1 MNCVTTDNADL
12 TSEES
17 PFLTGRR
24 SLAAVRERITSS
36 VESLVADANADG
48 VVVAMSGGVD
58 STLTAT
64 LAADAVGTENVLA
77 LGLPYHKTEQAGMTD
92 ARAVAESLGI
102 EFREIH
108 LRSLI
113 DAFDETISPALEPD
127 AESMSRPN
135 QRNHALGNVAARMRM
150 AALYYAANRQSRIV
164 LGTANRSESLLGYFT
179 KYGDGAA
186 DCYPIGDLY
195 KTEVRALADYLGV
208 PDRIIDKEPTA
219 GFYVGQTDADELG
232 APYAVID
239 PFLERI
245 VDRGQS
251 LEAAADDMGIDRETA
266 REVLAMYDSSE
277 HKRTVPPTPGL
288 GDRNRI

>member
-1 MNCVTTDNADL
+1 MNYVTTDDGGL
-12 TSEES
+12 ES
-17 PFLTGRR
+17 DGRPFLTDRE
-24 SLAAVRERITSS
+24 SLAAVYERITSS

-64 LAADAVGTENVLA
+64 LAADAVGSENVLA
-77 LGLPYHKTEQAGMTD
+77 LGMPYHKTEQAGMVD
-92 ARAVAESLGI
+92 ARSVAEDLEI
-102 EFREIH
+102 DFREIH

-113 DAFDETISPALEPD
+113 DAFDESISPALEPD
-127 AESMSRPN
+127 RESLSRPN

-150 AALYYAANRQSRIV
+150 VTLYYAANRQSQIV

-195 KTEVRALADYLGV
+195 KTEVRALADYLDV

-239 PFLERI
+239 PLLERV

-251 LEAAADDMGIDRETA
+251 LEDAADEMGIDRKTA
-266 REVLAMYDSSE
+266 REVLGMCDSSE
-277 HKRTVPPTPGL
+277 HKRTVPQTPGID
-288 GDRNRI
+288 DRDRA

>member
-1 MNCVTTDNADL
+1 MNTDEAIPASDG
-12 TSEES
+12 S
-17 PFLTGRR
+17 PFLTDRDSLR
-24 SLAAVRERITSS
+24 SVHERATSY
-36 VESLVADANADG
+36 VESLVNEADVDG

-64 LAADAVGTENVLA
+64 LAADAVGSEQVLA
-77 LGLPYHKTEQAGMTD
+77 LGLPYHKTEQADMTD
-92 ARAVAESLGI
+92 ARAAAEELEI

-113 DAFDETISPALEPD
+113 GSFDETVSPALEPD
-127 AESMSRPN
+127 QESMSRPN

-150 AALYYAANRQSRIV
+150 VSLYYAANRHSRIV

-195 KTEVRALADYLGV
+195 KTEVRALASYLGV
-208 PDRIIDKEPTA
+208 PDEIIDKEPTA

-239 PFLERI
+239 PLLERV
-245 VDRGQS
+245 VDQGQS
-251 LEAAADDMGIDRETA
+251 LETAVDEMGIERATA
-266 REVLAMYDSSE
+266 EEVLSMHEASE
-277 HKRTVPPTPGL
+277 HKRTVPPTPGI
-288 GDRNRI
+288 GERTER

>member
-1 MNCVTTDNADL
+1 MTTDDGGL
-12 TSEES
+12 ES
-17 PFLTGRR
+17 DGRPFLTDRE
-24 SLAAVRERITSS
+24 SLAAVYERITSS

-64 LAADAVGTENVLA
+64 LAADAVGSENVLA
-77 LGLPYHKTEQAGMTD
+77 LGMPYHKTEQAGMVD
-92 ARAVAESLGI
+92 ARSVAEDLEI
-102 EFREIH
+102 DFREIH

-113 DAFDETISPALEPD
+113 DAFDESISPALEPD
-127 AESMSRPN
+127 RESLSRPN

-150 AALYYAANRQSRIV
+150 VTLYYAANRQSQIV

-195 KTEVRALADYLGV
+195 KTEVRALADYLDV

-239 PFLERI
+239 PLLERV

-251 LEAAADDMGIDRETA
+251 LEDAADEMGIDRKTA
-266 REVLAMYDSSE
+266 REVLGMCDSSE
-277 HKRTVPPTPGL
+277 HKRTVPQTPGID
-288 GDRNRI
+288 DRDRA

>member
-1 MNCVTTDNADL
+1 MPTEDADL
-12 TSEES
+12 ES
-17 PFLTGRR
+17 DGRPFLTDRE
-24 SLAAVRERITSS
+24 SLAAVYERITSS
-36 VESLVADANADG
+36 VESLVTEAGADG

-64 LAADAVGTENVLA
+64 LAADAVGGENVLA
-77 LGLPYHKTEQAGMTD
+77 LGMPYHKTEQAGMVD
-92 ARAVAESLGI
+92 ARAVAENREI
-102 EFREIH
+102 DFREIH

-113 DAFDETISPALEPD
+113 DAFDESISPALEPD
-127 AESMSRPN
+127 RESLSRPN

-150 AALYYAANRQSRIV
+150 VTLYYAANRQSRIV

-186 DCYPIGDLY
+186 DWYPIGDLY
-195 KTEVRALADYLGV
+195 KTEVRALADYLDV

-239 PFLERI
+239 PLLERV

-251 LEAAADDMGIDRETA
+251 LEHAADEMGIDRDTA
-266 REVLAMYDSSE
+266 REVLGMYDSSK
-277 HKRTVPPTPGL
+277 HKRTILQTPGI
-288 GDRNRI
+288 GDGKRL